1 MRADRLLS
9 ILLLLQTKGRL
20 TAADLARR
28 LEVSERTIYRD
39 LDALSAAGIPVY
51 AERGPN
57 GGLALDEG
65 YRTDLTGLTELEAGS
80 LMASRS
86 ADPLA
91 DLGLGQSLEGAILK
105 MAASLPRL
113 QRAGVERMRR
123 RIHLDAAGWFQF
135 EEPVPHLH
143 TLQEAIWQERR
154 LRLVYRRSDGGWV
167 KRLVEPYGLA
177 AKAGIWYLVGLT
189 LRKTVI
195 YRVSRIQEASLA
207 EGHFTYP
214 TDFDLATFWQGW
226 SSQFEASLGHY
237 QATLR
242 VAPGSTPALQ
252 TAFGE
257 RIHDLLAQSGRPD
270 DQGWCTIQVP
280 FQSFDQARS
289 LVMGLGTLVE
299 VIEPAALRQAIIE
312 QSVHILDFY
321 GRSP

>member
-9 ILLLLQTKGRL
+9 ILLLLQTNGRT

-39 LDALSAAGIPVY
+39 LDALSTAGIPVY

-65 YRTDLTGLTELEAGS
+65 YRTDLTGLTEWEAGS

-91 DLGLGQSLEGAILK
+91 DLGLGQSLQGAILK
-105 MAASLPRL
+105 LAAALPRL
-113 QRAGVERMRR
+113 QRAGVERIRQR
-123 RIHLDAAGWFQF
+123 LHLDSAGWFQF

-143 TLQEAIWQERR
+143 TIQEALWHERR

-177 AKAGIWYLVGLT
+177 AKAGIWYLVGMT
-189 LRKTVI
+189 LRKTVV
-195 YRVSRIQEASLA
+195 YRVSRVQEA
-207 EGHFTYP
+207 EMTDGHFSYP
-214 TDFDLATFWQGW
+214 AAFNLSTFWQEW
-226 SSQFEASLGHY
+226 SRQFEGSLGQY
-237 QATLR
+237 QVTLR
-242 VAPGSTPALQ
+242 VAPGSTVALQ
-252 TAFGE
+252 AAFGE

-270 DQGWCTIQVP
+270 DQGWCTLHIP

-289 LVMGLGTLVE
+289 LIIGLGTTVE
-299 VIEPAALRQAIIE
+299 VIEPTALRHAILEQAA
-312 QSVHILDFY
+312 QLLAFY
-321 GRSP
+321 T